1 MKTPYLLHVR
11 VEHLLTNVDSA
22 YLKNPPA
29 TYFYPPLDIFGKLA
43 SVKANLQNDVYPNEY
58 TFQEDLYQVFAP
70 AHDGHFVLY
79 PDALTKA
86 FEWGRQLALVSISSD
101 GKELPEIYVYG
112 ES

>member
-1 MKTPYLLHVR
+1 MLP
-11 VEHLLTNVDSA
+11 DSA

-29 TYFYPPLDIFGKLA
+29 SYFYPPLDIFGKLS
-43 SVKANLQNDVYPNEY
+43 SVKANLLNGLYPNEY

-112 ES
+112 KSDHLSF